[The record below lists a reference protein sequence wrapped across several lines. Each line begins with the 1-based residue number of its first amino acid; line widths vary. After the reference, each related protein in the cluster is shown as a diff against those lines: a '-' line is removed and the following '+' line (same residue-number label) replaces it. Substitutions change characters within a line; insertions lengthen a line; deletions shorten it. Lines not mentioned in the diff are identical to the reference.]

1 MAMFGGSGYDF
12 KVHRDGRN
20 WRMLAFPKGF
30 AEYKDV
36 PSRAAQQFDRF
47 WIPFA
52 VKSFSGNKHRHRSA
66 PEQGCDTNLFS
77 MPGFAE

>member
-1 MAMFGGSGYDF
+1 MFGGSGYDF

-36 PSRAAQQFDRF
+36 PSRAAQQFDR
-47 WIPFA
+47 
-52 VKSFSGNKHRHRSA
+52 VL
-66 PEQGCDTNLFS
+66 DTLCCQKFLWK
-77 MPGFAE
+77 